1 MAHRNYINKH
11 IPPIKI
17 IGIPRIAPIP
27 VIVRIVPTIIF
38 KSPTA
43 LRVGF
48 QNKGNKNTTANN
60 TIQISI
66 AMTYCIFRLAYW
78 HGAKD

>member
-1 MAHRNYINKH
+1 M
-11 IPPIKI
+11 
-17 IGIPRIAPIP
+17 GIPSIAPIP

-48 QNKGNKNTTANN
+48 QNKGSKKITA
-60 TIQISI
+60 IKKSQISI
-66 AMTYCIFRLAYW
+66 GMILYNL
-78 HGAKD
+78 